1 MSCRIGLRQPAR
13 ESLPPGS
20 GSGTLQGMA
29 PRSDLIP
36 ITPGIPAT
44 PATPAIPAAPAIPA
58 TSLARPLLPRSTAL
72 STSRLRG
79 VDLDEQMDPLAVT
92 ESTADVTQSYAATL
106 SQLVVI
112 GIASAAIWWL
122 LPRGVTARPPLELPE
137 PLQAETAPLSPAPLS
152 SAKLTAENTA
162 IGLLKQALPT
172 QALAAFQQLV
182 DSPDGASVNLWR
194 YYLQTLVDLDERA
207 ELRQRAKEFL
217 SRHPDR
223 LEAAH
228 FLAEAIRRDTPER
241 NRSRGE
247 GWKEVWGWVGA
258 RQVSPE
264 TLAEIDRC
272 QGTIDDALGLLQQ
285 HDGDWS
291 MAGRIAWADLLH
303 LDRARLHASAWQH
316 GGQAFADPRR
326 ELALDALRQM
336 SSTTTADA
344 LTLRLAIFRE
354 CRDSWPSRLPFGS
367 KKQLVNGFDWT
378 QDDLQRAIDAD
389 RAAVDRLPPLG
400 RR

>member
-1 MSCRIGLRQPAR
+1 MRRAAR

-36 ITPGIPAT
+36 IAPGIPATSAIPAT
-44 PATPAIPAAPAIPA
+44 PATPA
-58 TSLARPLLPRSTAL
+58 TSLARPSLPRSTAL
-72 STSRLRG
+72 SASRLRG
-79 VDLDEQMDPLAVT
+79 VDLDEQMDPLAVL

-137 PLQAETAPLSPAPLS
+137 PLQAETAPLSPARR
-152 SAKLTAENTA
+152 TAENTA

-172 QALAAFQQLV
+172 QALAAFRQLV
-182 DSPDGASVNLWR
+182 ESPDGASVNLWR

-228 FLAEAIRRDTPER
+228 FLAEAIRRDDPQR
-241 NRSRGE
+241 NRSRVE
-247 GWKEVWGWVGA
+247 GWKEVWSSMGA
-258 RQVSPE
+258 PQVSPE

-344 LTLRLAIFRE
+344 LSLRLDIFRA
-354 CRDSWPSRLPFGS
+354 CRDSWPARLPFGS

-378 QDDLQRAIDAD
+378 KEDLQRAIDAD